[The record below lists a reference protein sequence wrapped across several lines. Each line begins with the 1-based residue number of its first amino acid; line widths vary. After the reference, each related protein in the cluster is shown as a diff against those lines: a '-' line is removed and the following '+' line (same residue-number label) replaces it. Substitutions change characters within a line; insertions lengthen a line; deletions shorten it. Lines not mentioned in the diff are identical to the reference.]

1 MTRPRRTGVAVALL
15 AALASCASQRPAVGA
30 EDRQAGP
37 PSHVT
42 IAPSGPA
49 PLLEAAS
56 AGAESAVE
64 VAVAGPA
71 SGVKVTSSGRAA
83 GLTSSDPYL
92 RTAAQLRSRDVRVWF
107 EIDLV
112 AWWLD
117 GPTMFQRAVQR
128 MAELARFQDTV
139 GFKVADELG
148 YHDGLTTKAQVLA
161 FLRATRSALAR
172 VAPRAEVLVDAMVPE
187 LGCLRDYGSFGATC
201 ARNTRATSPGASIDT
216 VSTYLRAGLVDR
228 LDLSVGLLSASAY
241 HDRGL
246 TLRQANCKVWRDVDA
261 LGWSAMTWL
270 QARKALAM
278 DGGWTGTRT
287 AASRAVEL
295 HVDVPREHGAN
306 AVDIWT
312 WRQAYDGG
320 TYSLLAPDLQPN
332 PLWQVLLARRR
343 AGADLLTHVTPST
356 LSTRAPRRAHEYDL
370 VASVFDEVF
379 VAAGPI

>member
-1 MTRPRRTGVAVALL
+1 
-15 AALASCASQRPAVGA
+15 
-30 EDRQAGP
+30 
-37 PSHVT
+37 
-42 IAPSGPA
+42 
-49 PLLEAAS
+49 
-56 AGAESAVE
+56 
-64 VAVAGPA
+64 
-71 SGVKVTSSGRAA
+71 
-83 GLTSSDPYL
+83 
-92 RTAAQLRSRDVRVWF
+92 
-107 EIDLV
+107 
-112 AWWLD
+112 
-117 GPTMFQRAVQR
+117 MFQRAVQR
-128 MAELARFQDTV
+128 MAELARFHDTV

-172 VAPRAEVLVDAMVPE
+172 AAPRAEVLVDAIVPE

-201 ARNTRATSPGASIDT
+201 ARNARATSPGASIDT

-246 TLRQANCKVWRDVDA
+246 TLRQADGKVWRDVDA
-261 LGWSAMTWL
+261 LGWSALTWL

-278 DGGWTGTRT
+278 DGGWSGTRA

-295 HVDVPREHGAN
+295 NVDVPREHGAN

-312 WRQAYDGG
+312 WRQPYEGG
-320 TYSLLAPDLQPN
+320 TYSLLAPDLRPS
-332 PLWQVLLARRR
+332 PLWEVLLARRR
-343 AGADLLTHVTPST
+343 AGADLFTHVTPST

>member
-1 MTRPRRTGVAVALL
+1 MTLLRRTGLAVALL
-15 AALASCASQRPAVGA
+15 AALAPCASQRPAVGA
-30 EDRQAGP
+30 EDWQPGP
-37 PSHVT
+37 PSPVG
-42 IAPSGPA
+42 IATSGPA
-49 PLLEAAS
+49 PVLGAAS

-64 VAVAGPA
+64 IAVSRPVSA
-71 SGVKVTSSGRAA
+71 VKVTSSEAAA

-172 VAPRAEVLVDAMVPE
+172 AAPRAEVLVDAMVPE

-246 TLRQANCKVWRDVDA
+246 TLRQAQLQGLARRRRARVVRDDLA
-261 LGWSAMTWL
+261 AGPQGAGDGRRLDRH
-270 QARKALAM
+270 ARSGVAGRGA
-278 DGGWTGTRT
+278 
-287 AASRAVEL
+287 